1 MRDISDLQLT
11 IIKCFR
17 PVVSSDPY
25 DVDILTNREQ
35 EVFWSIGYKKAEM
48 RQRNKPIKNKGIV

>member
-1 MRDISDLQLT
+1 M
-11 IIKCFR
+11 
-17 PVVSSDPY
+17 SSDPY

-48 RQRNKPIKNKGIV
+48 RQRNKPIKNKGIVF